1 MRAKPSL
8 GSRYFEKE
16 TVLVSD
22 CYALEDGTI
31 HYEEDESGYIHVT
44 IGSKEYQ
51 YNPLAMYYF
60 PDGYEVKKF
69 DRICS
74 GVVYMPRVVSE
85 IKDLNDIYLIFRKQ
99 LYTLTDGDF
108 LKTGITSLSGIPE
121 EFVEMLFVGLTSVK
135 FNPKTEAVEEIEYNG
150 AQNSVTGGN
159 SFYTALSFGFGSRI
173 INRAIKGE
181 INLSGDVITNCCPK
195 VNRVFRKICI
205 AGIYK
210 KIKSAGSNPSTTMYI
225 LNDIVCDYMKI

>member
-1 MRAKPSL
+1 MKAKPSL
-8 GSRYFEKE
+8 GSRYYEKE

-22 CYALEDGTI
+22 CYALEDGII
-31 HYEEDESGYIHVT
+31 HYEEDESGYMHVT
-44 IGSKEYQ
+44 IGSREYQ

-74 GVVYMPRVVSE
+74 GVVYMPHVVAE
-85 IKDLNDIYLIFRKQ
+85 LKDINDIYLIFRKQ
-99 LYTLTDGDF
+99 IYTITDDDF
-108 LKTGITSLSGIPE
+108 IKTGITSLSGTQE
-121 EFVEMLFVGLTSVK
+121 EIIEMIFTGLTSVK
-135 FNPKTEAVEEIEYNG
+135 YDAKTQAVDSIVYNG
-150 AQNSVTGGN
+150 AQNAVTKGN

-173 INRAIKGE
+173 IDRAIKGE
-181 INLSGDVITNCCPK
+181 INLSGDVIINCCPK
-195 VNRVFRKICI
+195 VNKVFRKICI